1 MVDLPLILFPQ
12 TVYKCMQKDLREGNK
27 QIEEEPSVHH
37 LDIRRLGEAL
47 RDADEQ
53 GREDKKRGKIHC
65 HYGFKEES
73 FEIVSAKA
81 HNAKKCCGQVCGKNC
96 GQHSAPKNNM
106 DFH

>member
-1 MVDLPLILFPQ
+1 MEEKLTVEFSYFYISFGVCIHINACAVMVDLPLILFPQ

-73 FEIVSAKA
+73 FITL
-81 HNAKKCCGQVCGKNC
+81 
-96 GQHSAPKNNM
+96 
-106 DFH
+106 FHC